1 MLDIG
6 QLAPEFSLPDAD
18 MEMVALSELKAKNH
32 VVLFFYVRDG
42 TPGCTLQATDF
53 TDHEDEFRQHGCVVV
68 GISRDDCLKHAEFRD
83 QHGISVRLL
92 SDAEGEVCDMFGVLH
107 DKEVDGVRR
116 RCVTR
121 STFVIDPKGVV
132 RHVFP
137 AVTPKGHAME
147 VLRYV
152 KTLSS

>member
-6 QLAPEFSLPDAD
+6 QPAPEFSLPDAD
-18 MEMVALSELKAKNH
+18 MEMVNLSDLKADHH

-42 TPGCTLQATDF
+42 TPGCTLEATDF
-53 TDHEDEFRQHGCVVV
+53 SDHENDFSRHGCVVV
-68 GISRDDCLKHAEFRD
+68 GVSRDDCLSHADFRD
-83 QHGISVRLL
+83 RHGISIRLL
-92 SDAEGEVCDMFGVLH
+92 SDSEGEVCNLFGVLQ
-107 DKEVDGVRR
+107 DKEVDGAMR
-116 RCVTR
+116 RCVVR
-121 STFVIDPKGVV
+121 STFIIDRHGIV
-132 RHVFP
+132 RQIFP

>member
-53 TDHEDEFRQHGCVVV
+53 TDHEREFLQHGCVVV

-92 SDAEGEVCDMFGVLH
+92 SDAEGEVCDMFGVLN
-107 DKEVDGVRR
+107 DKEVDGVKR

-121 STFVIDPKGVV
+121 STFIIDRQGVV

>member
-1 MLDIG
+1 MTGASAVLVMFLCWRARRRTPPIG
-6 QLAPEFSLPDAD
+6 
-18 MEMVALSELKAKNH
+18 VALT
-32 VVLFFYVRDG
+32 LF
-42 TPGCTLQATDF
+42 
-53 TDHEDEFRQHGCVVV
+53 
-68 GISRDDCLKHAEFRD
+68 
-83 QHGISVRLL
+83 SVRLL
-92 SDAEGEVCDMFGVLH
+92 SDAEGEVCDMFGVLN
-107 DKEVDGVRR
+107 DKEVDGVKR

-121 STFVIDPKGVV
+121 STFIIDRQGVV

>member
-1 MLDIG
+1 MLEIG

-18 MEMVALSELKAKNH
+18 MEMVALSELKAGNH

-53 TDHEDEFRQHGCVVV
+53 TDHEDEFLQHGCVVV

-92 SDAEGEVCDMFGVLH
+92 SDAEGEVCEKFGVLH
-107 DKEVDGVRR
+107 EKEVDGVTR
-116 RCVTR
+116 RCVSR
-121 STFVIDPKGVV
+121 STFVIDPKGIV

-152 KTLSS
+152 KNLSS

>member
-18 MEMVALSELKAKNH
+18 MEMVTLSDLKAKNH

-53 TDHEDEFRQHGCVVV
+53 TDHESEFLQHGCVVV

-92 SDAEGEVCDMFGVLH
+92 SDAEGEVCDMFGVLN
-107 DKEVDGVRR
+107 DKEVDGVKR

-121 STFVIDPKGVV
+121 STFVIDRQGVV